1 MMLTFF
7 LLVILIFL
15 FLLLLEGLL
24 PCNIAQ
30 VVLKPVAPDTKNVVL
45 VCGDKPGSPTALNVG
60 ETNVSIEVT
69 SADGCNKKAGNESLQ
84 SSSALFSRRPLFIMS
99 QYTSLMKHNNS
110 IVKAKYNAISPP
122 ILPSNIYLPFTKNNH
137 FILLLR

>member
-1 MMLTFF
+1 M
-7 LLVILIFL
+7 
-15 FLLLLEGLL
+15 
-24 PCNIAQ
+24 
-30 VVLKPVAPDTKNVVL
+30 APDTKNVVL

-69 SADGCNKKAGNESLQ
+69 SADGSNKKAGNESLQ

-99 QYTSLMKHNNS
+99 PYTLVKHNNS

-122 ILPSNIYLPFTKNNH
+122 ILPSNIYLPFTKNDH